1 MGETPGTGLGGGIL
15 PRAPGSFPDR
25 RSRGPDGVVE
35 VVTAVIGA
43 NAAAAARPAD
53 ALPDRPTGADCPNL
67 PQRPR
72 SSRSAREETLIFR
85 PSSRG
90 RSRPGA
96 PLWQIW
102 TRPRPGS
109 PQETH
114 QHHAEKNNLPRAA
127 AGTVGRAVAR
137 LGEVHDVGAGADTGE
152 AGGRRPGGH
161 PVRPRR
167 PRKSASA
174 DPAQAPRP
182 TRSPLNPRERL
193 LEVRSRGL
201 PGDLGGQVTFSRVT
215 RRSRGPRRRPPA
227 AAHHR
232 PPNNLPGLLDKIHLS
247 SHDASSA

>member
-1 MGETPGTGLGGGIL
+1 MHVSASGAGRAGPGAGAIA
-15 PRAPGSFPDR
+15 AP
-25 RSRGPDGVVE
+25 
-35 VVTAVIGA
+35 
-43 NAAAAARPAD
+43 ARPRHRAD
-53 ALPDRPTGADCPNL
+53 PEGYSGSVRVGCMGLVVSARAGACPNL

-72 SSRSAREETLIFR
+72 LGRSAREETLIFR
-85 PSSRG
+85 ASAHR

-102 TRPRPGS
+102 TRPHPGS
-109 PQETH
+109 PQEPH
-114 QHHAEKNNLPRAA
+114 QHHAEKNNPPGAA

-174 DPAQAPRP
+174 GPAQAPRP

-201 PGDLGGQVTFSRVT
+201 PGDLADHDADPPPPRTT
-215 RRSRGPRRRPPA
+215 ARRIIFPGPRTTTPSEKAR
-227 AAHHR
+227 
-232 PPNNLPGLLDKIHLS
+232 
-247 SHDASSA
+247 

>member
-43 NAAAAARPAD
+43 NAAAAARPAT
-53 ALPDRPTGADCPNL
+53 APPDRPTGADCPNL

-85 PSSRG
+85 AFLRG
-90 RSRPGA
+90 RYRPGA

-127 AGTVGRAVAR
+127 AGTVGRVVAC
-137 LGEVHDVGAGADTGE
+137 LGEVHDVGAGAGTGE
-152 AGGRRPGGH
+152 AGGRGPGGR
-161 PVRPRR
+161 PIRPRR
-167 PRKSASA
+167 PRGSTAR
-174 DPAQAPRP
+174 PA
-182 TRSPLNPRERL
+182 
-193 LEVRSRGL
+193 
-201 PGDLGGQVTFSRVT
+201 
-215 RRSRGPRRRPPA
+215 RRRPDP
-227 AAHHR
+227 R
-232 PPNNLPGLLDKIHLS
+232 DRHLTRENVC
-247 SHDASSA
+247 

>member
-1 MGETPGTGLGGGIL
+1 MGL
-15 PRAPGSFPDR
+15 
-25 RSRGPDGVVE
+25 VVS
-35 VVTAVIGA
+35 
-43 NAAAAARPAD
+43 AAA
-53 ALPDRPTGADCPNL
+53 ADCPNL

-72 SSRSAREETLIFR
+72 LGRSAREETLIFR
-85 PSSRG
+85 GFIRG

-114 QHHAEKNNLPRAA
+114 QHHAEKNNLPGAA
-127 AGTVGRAVAR
+127 AGTVGRVVAR
-137 LGEVHDVGAGADTGE
+137 LGEVHGVGAGADTGE

-167 PRKSASA
+167 PRKSASVG
-174 DPAQAPRP
+174 PAQAPRP

-201 PGDLGGQVTFSRVT
+201 PGDLEGYPAISRVT
-215 RRSRGPRRRPPA
+215 RRSRGPRRRPP
-227 AAHHR
+227 
-232 PPNNLPGLLDKIHLS
+232 PPRTTARRIIFQVSLTKSTSARTMRAQLDEIHLS

>member
-1 MGETPGTGLGGGIL
+1 MGGARSTRNLRARGGSGASRRGPGMGEPPGTGLGGGIL
-15 PRAPGSFPDR
+15 PRASGSFPDR
-25 RSRGPDGVVE
+25 RSHGPDGVVE

-43 NAAAAARPAD
+43 NAAAAARPAT
-53 ALPDRPTGADCPNL
+53 APPGRPTGADCPNL

-85 PSSRG
+85 PFLHR

-102 TRPRPGS
+102 TRPHPGS
-109 PQETH
+109 PQEPH

-137 LGEVHDVGAGADTGE
+137 LGEVHDIGAGADTGE
-152 AGGRRPGGH
+152 AGGRRPGGY

-174 DPAQAPRP
+174 GPAQAPRP

-201 PGDLGGQVTFSRVT
+201 PGDLEGYPAISRT
-215 RRSRGPRRRPPA
+215 TTPTPRRRAPPPA
-227 AAHHR
+227 E
-232 PPNNLPGLLDKIHLS
+232 
-247 SHDASSA
+247 